1 MAGSG
6 RTERFDGAAAVTR
19 SLLGWGVV
27 AGPFYLV
34 VGVILALTRDGFEL
48 SSHPLSLLMLGEHG
62 WLQRANIMLTGAMVL
77 AASVGFARALQ
88 GSTAARRAGRLLGAY
103 GVILVISGIFP
114 PDPMEGFP
122 PGTTQGDPTATGLIH
137 FGAGA
142 IGFVVL
148 AVAAFVVGGW
158 FAGRDLTRSLF
169 DDVLERG
176 PRHECVDE
184 VTSHRVGSTRE
195 RVEPNNSGA
204 LVLLQLAHSDRGD
217 GQTTREVAGRHP
229 QRRPD
234 GPHPSAGRARG
245 GVPYAG
251 TRMALSAHS
260 ERQLR
265 TRLGARTTTGTRVPV
280 IASMR
285 SRNSASDSSPT
296 SSQPPSR
303 AGRPARSSIDAGSGP
318 TNPARPGE
326 RVKRRSPVMWADP
339 TTQAS

>member
-6 RTERFDGAAAVTR
+6 RAEGFDGAAAVTR

-62 WLQRANIMLTGAMVL
+62 WLQRANIILTGAMVL

-158 FAGRDLTRSLF
+158 FAGRDLTRAATISRIAGVVVVVAFL
-169 DDVLERG
+169 G
-176 PRHECVDE
+176 
-184 VTSHRVGSTRE
+184 G
-195 RVEPNNSGA
+195 GA
-204 LVLLQLAHSDRGD
+204 VATTAAGVVLLWIAVVVGLAWLAFASV
-217 GQTTREVAGRHP
+217 TTYRTV
-229 QRRPD
+229 
-234 GPHPSAGRARG
+234 PHPDADRRAASPG
-245 GVPYAG
+245 G
-251 TRMALSAHS
+251 
-260 ERQLR
+260 
-265 TRLGARTTTGTRVPV
+265 
-280 IASMR
+280 
-285 SRNSASDSSPT
+285 
-296 SSQPPSR
+296 
-303 AGRPARSSIDAGSGP
+303 
-318 TNPARPGE
+318 
-326 RVKRRSPVMWADP
+326 
-339 TTQAS
+339 